1 MDFADEL
8 QALAARIPK
17 LIDHLETE
25 EATKNALVMPFIAA
39 LGYNVFDPTEVV
51 PEFTADFGTKKGEKV
66 DYAIMRD
73 GQPIMLFECKASR
86 ATLGDTHKS
95 QLHRYFSVTPVRIGI
110 LTNGVTY
117 EFYSD
122 LDASNVIDQRP
133 FLVVD
138 MLSLTPSAVTE
149 LKRLTKA
156 VYDQDAIISAAGE
169 LKYTREIRRLL
180 EREFI
185 EPSEDFF
192 RFLMSQVYSGRL
204 TERVRTQFDPIVRR
218 ALRGFLTDQVNQRL
232 QSAIAQEGAEPGAP
246 APQEPE
252 DQATGDELDAEP
264 GIMTTAEELEGLY
277 VVKAILRGI
286 VDPARVTLKD
296 RLTYCAILLD
306 DNTRRPIV
314 RLHFN
319 RSKWQVGLFDKGGK
333 EERVA
338 IESLD
343 DLFKHA
349 DRITAAAKQY
359 EGGSASGK

>member
-8 QALAARIPK
+8 QALAGRIPK

-73 GQPIMLFECKASR
+73 GLPIMLFECKSSR
-86 ATLGDTHKS
+86 ATLGDAHKS

-110 LTNGVTY
+110 LTNGVMY

-122 LDASNVIDQRP
+122 LDAPNSIDQRP

-149 LKRLTKA
+149 LKRMTKA
-156 VYDQDAIISAAGE
+156 VYDQEAIISAAGE
-169 LKYTREIRRLL
+169 LKYTREVRRLL
-180 EREFI
+180 EREFV
-185 EPSEDFF
+185 EPSDDFF
-192 RFLMSQVYSGRL
+192 RFLMSHVYSGRL

-232 QSAIAQEGAEPGAP
+232 QSAIAQEGAVSGEPTPAATVSQPGAE
-246 APQEPE
+246 A
-252 DQATGDELDAEP
+252 LDAEP
-264 GIMTTAEELEGLY
+264 GIITTAEELEGLY
-277 VVKAILRGI
+277 VVKAIVRGVI
-286 VDPARVTLKD
+286 DPARVTLKD
-296 RLTYCAILLD
+296 RLTYGAILLD

-314 RLHFN
+314 RLYFN
-319 RSKWQVGLFDKGGK
+319 RTKWQVGLFDHGGK

-338 IESLD
+338 IETLD

-349 DRITAAAKQY
+349 DRITATVQNY
-359 EGGSASGK
+359 GT